1 MSDRLLELACIG
13 LSELEYACNRGNGST
28 NPNMVNNVN
37 KVTPSH
43 FKWMK
48 GSLSEFKQ
56 VWDNRSHSSEIQT
69 VPGQV
74 SQMQCVCVCVCVC
87 VLCVSM
93 ACKCFPPSPSEL
105 KVSCRTV
112 RYKGCKWG
120 KASSNESTWLWKWFQ
135 RHCVFANTN
144 IASYVFVCILLSG
157 FWPDLVPFVIFVVCR
172 SMFNISYLLAIFG
185 IFDAWKL

>member
-87 VLCVSM
+87 V
-93 ACKCFPPSPSEL
+93 
-105 KVSCRTV
+105 V
-112 RYKGCKWG
+112 RVDGVQVLSTESKWVEG
-120 KASSNESTWLWKWFQ
+120 
-135 RHCVFANTN
+135 
-144 IASYVFVCILLSG
+144 LL
-157 FWPDLVPFVIFVVCR
+157 
-172 SMFNISYLLAIFG
+172 
-185 IFDAWKL
+185 